1 MAVALRQSSL
11 KEAVFNHSKL
21 IDSYVCVE
29 HLIAELTN
37 SRLEFLTPNELS
49 NLYGTSG
56 EQKRARLLL
65 VYLKQQ
71 DNTALRKFL
80 ACLVVEKEHRGHQ
93 DICEAI
99 MRDLPESEKL
109 KVFKLVEQVVQDY
122 SNAEEIRMQTCFKS
136 FGKNPQEMLSCTNQC
151 SNHCE
156 ESDSDCEKDSVIA
169 IRPCPS
175 RPPPSIILVGRLESR
190 RFDQVDR
197 KLWNYFSTGQYDDL
211 EVLTERLQLRNSV
224 DFRIIGM
231 WFKALIAMH
240 RDKNYS
246 HCLMNILFPALELCD
261 DEKTENPSILRGRIL
276 QRIAQVFLVLGN
288 KAEAR
293 IHFERAEQELQ
304 YVGKCYETVNMH
316 CRRAKLLSSTATSLK
331 DRKEAEEEYSLALN
345 TFTDDD
351 AFALASRPSLI
362 LAKTAFHLHISFGAR
377 PDKDQPEPIV
387 QAIEISKAEST
398 LSVLSEDM
406 LHLDMRQS
414 ERKLISAELERLKG
428 NDKVALDS
436 FNSII
441 TEASEKNFQNLKAI
455 AENRVHHMIQKQLE
469 IDQLLEGLP

>member
-1 MAVALRQSSL
+1 MAVALRQCSL
-11 KEAVFNHSKL
+11 KEVVFNHSKL

-49 NLYGTSG
+49 KLYGTSG

-71 DNTALRKFL
+71 DNKTLRKFL
-80 ACLVVEKEHRGHQ
+80 ACLVVEKEHKGHQ

-99 MRDLPESEKL
+99 MRDIPKSEKV

-122 SNAEEIRMQTCFKS
+122 SNAEEIMQTYFES
-136 FGKNPQEMLSCTNQC
+136 FGKNPQEMLSCTN
-151 SNHCE
+151 HG
-156 ESDSDCEKDSVIA
+156 ESDSDCEKDSVVTIT
-169 IRPCPS
+169 PGPS
-175 RPPPSIILVGRLESR
+175 RPPPQITLIGRLEGR
-190 RFDQVDR
+190 HFDQVDR
-197 KLWNYFSTGQYDDL
+197 KLWNYFSTGQYDHL

-261 DEKTENPSILRGRIL
+261 NEKTENPSILRGRIL
-276 QRIAQVFLVLGN
+276 QRIAQVFLVCGN

-293 IHFERAEQELQ
+293 IHVERAEQELQ
-304 YVGKCYETVNMH
+304 FVGKCYETVNMH
-316 CRRAKLLSSTATSLK
+316 CRRAKLLSTSLK

-387 QAIEISKAEST
+387 QANEISKAEST

-414 ERKLISAELERLKG
+414 EKKLITAELERLKG
-428 NDKVALDS
+428 NDKVALDFLILLS
-436 FNSII
+436 S
-441 TEASEKNFQNLKAI
+441 KLH
-455 AENRVHHMIQKQLE
+455 NRISK
-469 IDQLLEGLP
+469 I